1 MPIRPSVETWNRGEL
16 EDKFYR
22 QYDQL
27 IAVKKRNN
35 ELENKL
41 RLSSSR
47 IRQALESGNAS
58 ETEERNR
65 ELERENRLLAQ
76 KLKALR
82 HQLIAYTRPQAH
94 NTTLNFLT
102 SRSTG
107 RPRSGVPAESGRPPQ
122 GQEEKGET
130 HGTSDGTTTH
140 VQRPAVD
147 DRHVHIV
154 TPNHSHITSEP
165 IPATEEKQQIIKL
178 YRENREKDEEIDE
191 LNSRLSKNVEKLETL
206 RTEYDKVIQELE
218 NSNLRVNQLQKT
230 INQKPQESIDLVEK
244 ELALLKQENKV
255 LKAANDRFVH
265 NSLIDSNSTKET
277 STELQALQKHV
288 QEVEMK
294 VTEIENENK
303 QLTKKLKSAESEKKS
318 ISSKYKKL
326 KEKIAKKEE
335 QRKEQAASLLPLQTQ
350 KEEIEENESDEIAS
364 SVASSPIQRHKPPRQ
379 SKHRHS
385 NNHHRTFEPSVLDR
399 VFEDVASIVNS
410 HISRTESSASLDNEF
425 GANTKWRQMYESV
438 YSELEKL
445 RNLLMIQHR
454 VAERQKKEILILN
467 DSNESNKHEYE
478 KKLGEFVL
486 ELNRRAKRIEIL
498 ENQLRSIANGAT
510 DFDRSVLSQ
519 TSEKPFIDIP
529 TTLSTT
535 EMTLRLK
542 KLTITETGL
551 KHTSSI
557 DPMLF
562 LSLEFFDFELQTTPL
577 IQGPEIVFEYSTVY
591 DIVIS
596 NLFIHY
602 IETVCFLI

>member
-35 ELENKL
+35 ELETKL
-41 RLSSSR
+41 KLSSSR
-47 IRQALESGNAS
+47 IRQALESGNVS
-58 ETEERNR
+58 ETDERNR

-107 RPRSGVPAESGRPPQ
+107 RPRSGVPPAESGRPQ
-122 GQEEKGET
+122 GHDGQQQVP
-130 HGTSDGTTTH
+130 HDGTTPTSH
-140 VQRPAVD
+140 GNNIIQRPPAVD

-154 TPNHSHITSEP
+154 TPNHNIIIETP
-165 IPATEEKQQIIKL
+165 LPPTEEKQQMIKL

-191 LNSRLSKNVEKLETL
+191 LNSRLSKNEEKLETL
-206 RTEYDKVIQELE
+206 RTEYDKIIVDLE
-218 NSNLRVNQLQKT
+218 NSNLRVNQLQRT
-230 INQKPQESIDLVEK
+230 INQKPQESTDLLEK
-244 ELALLKQENKV
+244 EVTLLKQENKV

-265 NSLIDSNSTKET
+265 NSLVDSSSTKET

-288 QEVEMK
+288 HEVEMK

-318 ISSKYKKL
+318 ISTKYKKL

-335 QRKEQAASLLPLQTQ
+335 KRKEQASMQQLQQPQTVPQ
-350 KEEIEENESDEIAS
+350 KEESEEESDE
-364 SVASSPIQRHKPPRQ
+364 VASSIAESPVPKYKPPKG
-379 SKHRHS
+379 SKRRHS
-385 NNHHRTFEPSVLDR
+385 NHHHRTFEPSVLDR

-454 VAERQKKEILILN
+454 VCERQKKEVTYL
-467 DSNESNKHEYE
+467 
-478 KKLGEFVL
+478 
-486 ELNRRAKRIEIL
+486 
-498 ENQLRSIANGAT
+498 
-510 DFDRSVLSQ
+510 
-519 TSEKPFIDIP
+519 
-529 TTLSTT
+529 
-535 EMTLRLK
+535 
-542 KLTITETGL
+542 
-551 KHTSSI
+551 
-557 DPMLF
+557 
-562 LSLEFFDFELQTTPL
+562 
-577 IQGPEIVFEYSTVY
+577 
-591 DIVIS
+591 
-596 NLFIHY
+596 
-602 IETVCFLI
+602 